1 VKEAAYAMANLSL
14 PLFTGFKIQNG
25 IESAKYLAKAATLD
39 AEKDRADVMLNTV
52 SAYINL
58 YKAAAAER
66 LMQENLNSARQ
77 RVRDLSN
84 REKNGL
90 LARNDL
96 LKAELQASNV
106 ELALLDAQNN
116 LHVATKNV
124 NLMLG
129 LPEGTELSTD
139 TSFTA
144 TPQLRPL
151 TEWESLALENRKDAA
166 ALESRAKAAKAGIRA
181 AKGDYYPSLALT
193 GGYIGA
199 YVPNIITIKDAI
211 NAGIGLSYSPSSLW
225 KSGAKVAEAKARL
238 AEAEAGQALLED
250 GIRLQVTQAYE
261 AWLLSK
267 KKIEVYRAAVEQ
279 AEENYRI
286 VRNKNANALATTT
299 ELLDADVAQLQAQ
312 LNYAFAQA
320 DALAAYKQLLGAA
333 GLLDAGTASNQTK

>member
-1 VKEAAYAMANLSL
+1 M
-14 PLFTGFKIQNG
+14 
-25 IESAKYLAKAATLD
+25 
-39 AEKDRADVMLNTV
+39 R
-52 SAYINL
+52 
-58 YKAAAAER
+58 
-66 LMQENLNSARQ
+66 
-77 RVRDLSN
+77 
-84 REKNGL
+84 GL
-90 LARNDL
+90 R
-96 LKAELQASNV
+96 
-106 ELALLDAQNN
+106 
-116 LHVATKNV
+116 
-124 NLMLG
+124 
-129 LPEGTELSTD
+129 
-139 TSFTA
+139 
-144 TPQLRPL
+144 
-151 TEWESLALENRKDAA
+151 
-166 ALESRAKAAKAGIRA
+166 
-181 AKGDYYPSLALT
+181 GDYYPSLALT

-225 KSGAKVAEAKARL
+225 KSGARVAEAKARL

-333 GLLDAGTASNQTK
+333 GLLDTGTASNQTK